1 MDKHYIEDLTIK
13 QIEGVLK
20 LRKEIEAVFI
30 APATKA
36 AKAIVAATADKPAK
50 TGKGKRKMS
59 PEAKAQLSKAMKAV
73 WAKRNAGKPAKKA
86 K

>member
-20 LRKEIEAVFI
+20 FRKELEAVFY
-30 APATKA
+30 APAAKA
-36 AKAIVAATADKPAK
+36 AKALVAATDDKPAK
-50 TGKGKRKMS
+50 TGKGKHKMS
-59 PEAKAQLSKAMKAV
+59 PEAKAALSVSMKAV
-73 WAKRNAGKPAKKA
+73 WAKRKAGKPAKKA